1 MGLNLLN
8 IDPGDSSVHSGTNFG
23 GENQSGTA
31 FAVRTIVKKG
41 EDRFL
46 ACEDLRALFVE
57 DDDELLVLPTP
68 KPGSITATFTVF
80 DGHVDN
86 SASSFCEQRWL
97 EHLKLAV
104 EKQVKFGNDLSV
116 HGSAKRSK
124 RMMVN
129 NDGSNSNNNN
139 NNKIIHDL
147 ESVLSEAVNSMEMA
161 YKESH
166 RGTTRCLGCFGNPQ
180 GKFPKGGSTMCS
192 VSVQRG
198 VTDDEDDKTNA
209 SFYIVCANVGDSS
222 CLMLPHPDDKEE
234 FVEGSNKYQRLARE
248 HTPDDPLEAQ
258 RLVSAGYRLA
268 RMSNNRNGKE
278 AGPLRLYP
286 GGVAVSR
293 AIGNFARKDAIISE
307 PECTRVKLP
316 PNGARILVA
325 SDGVF
330 AALNDSEI
338 AKICSKHKLASECVD
353 GVVDRVLEK
362 RGRHDDITLIVCD
375 LPKPEQYLNAFKM
388 NVGTNDKIKVYTRVC
403 APKGLKSSMS
413 WKEQEDL
420 IPEFVEGDI
429 TVHEGGVF
437 DEEYEK
443 TIFDDYTFG
452 DLLGRGVFGSVR
464 LAKSKL
470 NDTEED
476 FAIKSMVN
484 SVDYAHQIRNEIETL
499 RVVSGKH
506 PNLPT
511 LIAVYEDKSR
521 KLFGGGIIYLVTDAC
536 KGASLFDAI
545 SKRKVFDERDWRLV
559 ATQLLSAVSFMHSL
573 GVVHRDIKP
582 DNIMCKTEWTIDKEP
597 YLQIIDFGSAS
608 FCKKNEKLRGYH
620 GTKFFASPEMCN
632 KGLYNEKT
640 DNWSVGVV
648 LIVLLTGYPEG
659 AQVQET
665 WQKLLRGILPEFL
678 IETAPRDKF
687 IELIKMCLT
696 IDYEKRPS
704 CAAILKACENWL
716 HDDDDDDDK
725 EKAEKNKKNDDSRDN
740 VLLISKSVLAG
751 EYEKHVANL
760 LSVCASAKV
769 VSKILSVVNVIQK
782 SRRGSQCER
791 DGDDSNAETS
801 ILYDSYVLAEDLENA
816 ARRAKANDVAMQ
828 LESLRHLHGSTVL
841 TIDLEKL
848 KELETLHRRHDH
860 VFKAI
865 KSSSS
870 SEAKVLEFTQMRENR
885 DIVQSTVHGEMLY
898 AMLYAKNNVSND
910 NSMDESSVNGITNNN
925 NTNEDEKGVAWVQ
938 EPLHPEVRMKRRSSY
953 AEHMSL

>member
-1 MGLNLLN
+1 M
-8 IDPGDSSVHSGTNFG
+8 DPGDSSVHSGKNR
-23 GENQSGTA
+23 GENQSA
-31 FAVRTIVKKG
+31 NHWAVRTIVKKG

-46 ACEDLRALFVE
+46 VCEDLRALFL
-57 DDDELLVLPTP
+57 DDTKELLVLPMP
-68 KPGSITATFTVF
+68 KPGAITATFTVF

-104 EKQVKFGNDLSV
+104 EKQTKFKNDLSV
-116 HGSAKRSK
+116 QGSTRGKERATHQRVMHTSDE
-124 RMMVN
+124 N
-129 NDGSNSNNNN
+129 NAE
-139 NNKIIHDL
+139 IIHDL
-147 ESVLSEAVNSMEMA
+147 ESVVSEAVSSMEAA
-161 YKESH
+161 YKESNS
-166 RGTTRCLGCFGNPQ
+166 GGAGGCFGGCFGNPQ
-180 GKFPKGGSTMCS
+180 GKFPNGGSTMCS
-192 VSVQRG
+192 VLVQRG
-198 VTDDEDDKTNA
+198 VTDDEEDVKSA

-234 FVEGSNKYQRLARE
+234 DFSEGDDTKYQRLARE
-248 HTPDDPLEAQ
+248 HSPDDPLEAQ

-268 RMSNNRNGKE
+268 RMSNNRSGKE
-278 AGPLRLYP
+278 AGPLRMYP
-286 GGVAVSR
+286 GGIAVSR
-293 AIGNFARKDAIISE
+293 AIGNFMRKDAIISE

-316 PNGARILVA
+316 RNGARILVA

-338 AKICSKHKLASECVD
+338 SKICSKHKHASECVD
-353 GVVDRVLEK
+353 AVVDRVLEK

-375 LPKPEQYLNAFKM
+375 VPKPEEYLKAFRM
-388 NVGTNDKIKVYTRVC
+388 NVGTSDTLKVYTRVC
-403 APKGLKSSMS
+403 SPKGLKGSSKS
-413 WKEQEDL
+413 GREQEDQ

-437 DEEYEK
+437 NEQYEK
-443 TIFDDYTFG
+443 TIFDDYEFG
-452 DLLGRGVFGSVR
+452 DLLGRGVYGSVR
-464 LAKSKL
+464 LARAKI
-470 NDTEED
+470 NDTGEA
-476 FAIKSMVN
+476 FAIKSVVN

-499 RVVSGKH
+499 RVLSGKH

-521 KLFGGGIIYLVTDAC
+521 KLFGGGIIYLVTDVC
-536 KGASLFDAI
+536 QGSSLFDAI
-545 SKRKVFDERDWRLV
+545 SKRKIFDERDWRLV

-582 DNIMCKTEWTIDKEP
+582 DNIMCKHEWTIDSEP
-597 YLQIIDFGSAS
+597 HLQIIDFGSAS

-620 GTKFFASPEMCN
+620 GTKFFTSPEMCN
-632 KGLYNEKT
+632 RGLYDEKT
-640 DNWSVGVV
+640 DNWAVGVV
-648 LIVLLTGYPEG
+648 MIVLLTGYPEG
-659 AQVQET
+659 VQVQET
-665 WQKLLRGILPEFL
+665 WQKLLRGILPESL
-678 IETAPRDKF
+678 IESAPSEKF

-716 HDDDDDDDK
+716 HDDDDK
-725 EKAEKNKKNDDSRDN
+725 EKTGENKKIDDSRDN

-828 LESLRHLHGSTVL
+828 LESLRHLHGSTAL

-860 VFKAI
+860 VFRAI

-898 AMLYAKNNVSND
+898 AMLYAKNNVSTD